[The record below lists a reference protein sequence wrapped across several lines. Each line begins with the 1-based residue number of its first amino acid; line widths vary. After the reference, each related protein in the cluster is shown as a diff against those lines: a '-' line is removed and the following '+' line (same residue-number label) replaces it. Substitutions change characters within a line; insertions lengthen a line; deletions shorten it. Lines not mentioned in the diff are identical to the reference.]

1 MLSAHDVAA
10 YIVEQ
15 HGAMSA
21 MKLQKLVYY
30 SQAWTLV
37 ITGRPLFREP
47 IRAWAHG
54 PVVHELFDVHR
65 GKFVVEPEWPK
76 GDSDCLD
83 RMVAKIVDGVLS
95 SYGRLSAERLSKMT
109 HEEAPWDDARDHAP
123 VWARGSSII
132 TTTALKEYYSQF
144 EPPFEVES

>member
-10 YIVEQ
+10 YILEQ

-37 ITGRPLFREP
+37 LTRKPLFREP

-76 GDSDCLD
+76 GDAD
-83 RMVAKIVDGVLS
+83 RVGGAEAEIIDGVLS

-109 HEEAPWDDARDHAP
+109 HEEAPWDSARDHAP
-123 VWARGSSII
+123 AWARSSSII
-132 TTTALKEYYSQF
+132 TTDALADYYSQF
-144 EPPFEVES
+144 EPPFEVEP